1 MSYKIEVTA
10 PTLSE
15 LAGKLLALASTMQ
28 AIPAE
33 PASPEANAPAKP
45 RRATKAEKPVE
56 EPQPAPVIEDAVLE
70 PEPAPEPEPAVE
82 EPQPVVL
89 DFEKDVT
96 PVVLAGVKQRG
107 KPWIQDIL
115 AQFGVERASQVPDE
129 RLAELVSIIKDG
141 LE

>member
-33 PASPEANAPAKP
+33 PSAPEANAPAKP

-56 EPQPAPVIEDAVLE
+56 EPQPDPVIEDAVLE
-70 PEPAPEPEPAVE
+70 PEPEPAVE

-129 RLAELVSIIKDG
+129 LLAELVSIIKGG

>member
-33 PASPEANAPAKP
+33 PAAPEANAPAKP

-70 PEPAPEPEPAVE
+70 PEPEPAVE

>member
-33 PASPEANAPAKP
+33 PAAPEANTPAKP

-56 EPQPAPVIEDAVLE
+56 EPQPDPVIEDAVLE
-70 PEPAPEPEPAVE
+70 PEPEPAVE

-129 RLAELVSIIKDG
+129 LLAELVSIIKGG

>member
-33 PASPEANAPAKP
+33 PSAPEANTPAKP

-56 EPQPAPVIEDAVLE
+56 EPQPDPVIEDAV
-70 PEPAPEPEPAVE
+70 PEPEP
-82 EPQPVVL
+82 EPVAAELQAAVL

-129 RLAELVSIIKDG
+129 LLAELVSIIKGG